1 MFSQSF
7 DVILAIAGIVIGIM
21 ILTGNGEMFMRG
33 GNVKE
38 RQRLYD
44 EKKMEKVCG
53 IGLILI
59 GIATGIDAFWTT
71 PVGKIVYIVELLVIF
86 VGMIIILQ
94 KKCKK

>member
-7 DVILAIAGIVIGIM
+7 DILLAIAAIVIGIM
-21 ILTGNGEMFMRG
+21 MVTGHGEMFMRG

-53 IGLILI
+53 VALTLI
-59 GIATGIDAFWTT
+59 GIVTGIDAFLTS
-71 PVGKIVYIVELLVIF
+71 PAARIAYIVELLVIF
-86 VGMIIILQ
+86 VGMIILLQ